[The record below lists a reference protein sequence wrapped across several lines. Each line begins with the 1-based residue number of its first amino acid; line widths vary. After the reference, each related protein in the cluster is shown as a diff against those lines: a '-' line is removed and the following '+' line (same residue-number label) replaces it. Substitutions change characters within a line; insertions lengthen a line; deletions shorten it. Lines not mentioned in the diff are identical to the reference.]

1 MSCKQ
6 ESTER
11 WDLWLNLKSGCG
23 SEITE
28 WVPCWRC
35 STGKQ
40 TDLFSSKRITSNP
53 TKTQWPR
60 RRSGNSQPGP
70 AQPDSTSGS
79 EPSRALCCLPALCTP
94 CCSLLLLDCQQ
105 LLLVPPH
112 AGWHPQEPTLPA
124 LQPSCPGPAFCRQ
137 KYGYQ
142 VSCVLM
148 VGISFKY
155 LAYMQRFKHK
165 LSHFV

>member
-70 AQPDSTSGS
+70 AQPDSMSGS
-79 EPSRALCCLPALCTP
+79 EPSRALCCLPALCTH
-94 CCSLLLLDCQQ
+94 LLLLAAAGLPPAAPRASPCWLAPTGTNSACFAALLPRACLLQAEIRVPGKLCAYGGDQ
-105 LLLVPPH
+105 L
-112 AGWHPQEPTLPA
+112 
-124 LQPSCPGPAFCRQ
+124 
-137 KYGYQ
+137 
-142 VSCVLM
+142 
-148 VGISFKY
+148 
-155 LAYMQRFKHK
+155 
-165 LSHFV
+165 